1 MTVAKVTIPL
11 FNGATVTHEQY
22 KITLDLVTRFPH
34 LSRLELANTLCE
46 WFEWERPSGKPKAQ
60 EATQWLEKLELQG
73 VISLPGLKNK
83 GPRGQHRGRTH
94 YTQEENSLHR
104 PAMIEKNLV
113 EVQPVTL
120 LRVTQSQQQSQWKE
134 AVNRYHYLGASTPF
148 GASIRY
154 WIMGADEQ
162 LGCMQFSS
170 PAWKMAARDRW
181 IGWSDAA
188 RQKNLQQIVC
198 NSRFLILPWVKVP
211 NLASHVLSIAKHEL
225 LQQWPKQFG
234 VTPLMI
240 ETLVDSSQFQG
251 TCYRAANYI
260 HVGETTGRGR
270 QDQFNQ
276 RHGESVKSIFLIPL
290 VKGATKYLSAV

>member
-1 MTVAKVTIPL
+1 M
-11 FNGATVTHEQY
+11 
-22 KITLDLVTRFPH
+22 
-34 LSRLELANTLCE
+34 
-46 WFEWERPSGKPKAQ
+46 
-60 EATQWLEKLELQG
+60 
-73 VISLPGLKNK
+73 
-83 GPRGQHRGRTH
+83 
-94 YTQEENSLHR
+94 
-104 PAMIEKNLV
+104 
-113 EVQPVTL
+113 EVQPITL

-134 AVNRYHYLGASTPF
+134 AVNRYHYLGSRTPF

-154 WIMGADEQ
+154 WIMGAEKP

-211 NLASHVLSIAKHEL
+211 NLASHILSIAKHEL

-240 ETLVDSSQFQG
+240 ETLVDSSQFKG

-260 HVGETTGRGR
+260 HVGETSGRGR

-276 RHGESVKSIFLIPL
+276 RHRVSVKSIF
-290 VKGATKYLSAV
+290 